1 MNDKITAYF
10 KNGILY
16 KIRPFTFKK
25 LYDDRERAYEARYI
39 VSDGVKYDL
48 MDLDSIHS
56 IEMPVYEQDAAIG
69 VTGSLEHVLNKHLPT
84 GDDKIDLQI
93 LRVYTMLLK
102 HSYWVYGDKD
112 WYRLPKKLYELGD
125 FEKGDSLLEQIEEY
139 RPKIS
144 NTPLKRKN
152 LRDFVEDNRKMF
164 QGDLIEI
171 QASYTRCELCARYAG
186 RIYSVNGE
194 DERFPKCPEWII
206 QKGGIC
212 DNGCGSA
219 IFPTCY
225 IEGTTQILGHIDES
239 SFSKHTC
246 RDPILYSNRPFVDP
260 RDAAEIE
267 RYNNLQ
273 VKRKEEALKSKYYM
287 LNYRNFC
294 YGRINDPKN
303 TPKSFSAYM
312 RKLGKEGRHY

>member
-39 VSDGVKYDL
+39 VSNGVKYDL

-125 FEKGDSLLEQIEEY
+125 FEKGDSLLEQIEQY

-152 LRDFVEDNRKMF
+152 LREFVEDNRKVF
-164 QGDLIEI
+164 NGDLIEI

-194 DERFPKCPEWII
+194 DKRFPKCPEWII

-219 IFPTCY
+219 IFPFFYSDVSTIMVY
-225 IEGTTQILGHIDES
+225 REKYGSVDMVNV
-239 SFSKHTC
+239 
-246 RDPILYSNRPFVDP
+246 DPVVHSNRPFTDN
-260 RDAAEIE
+260 RNDAEIE
-267 RYNNLQ
+267 RYNKLQ
-273 VKRKEEALKSKYYM
+273 MQREEEALKSKYYM

-294 YGRINDPKN
+294 YGRINDPQN

-312 RKLGKEGRHY
+312 RKLKKEGRHY